1 LKKLV
6 EMISK
11 SKIEERPLEPLP
23 DSEQKDHVTTSCQT
37 IGNTIVSGS
46 ASPRFLS
53 DAFNELFTYRT
64 PKAIVDFIKSEQTKC
79 IIGNPPY
86 NVKS

>member
-1 LKKLV
+1 
-6 EMISK
+6 MISK

-23 DSEQKDHVTTSCQT
+23 DSEQKDHVTTSCHT

-46 ASPRFLS
+46 ASPGFLF
-53 DAFNELFTYRT
+53 DVVNELLTYRT
-64 PKAIVDFIKSEQTKC
+64 PKVIVDFIKNEENKC
-79 IIGNPPY
+79 IIGNPPF